1 MANNIKRSAG
11 GFALQVTREARKA
24 GLVEEDSDGNATSL
38 FDVYV
43 YGFDGL
49 LVVVGSEV
57 GAGDRAELVA
67 TAARDTNSVH
77 HGSTSTLAIAGNGY
91 QVQLPGCKP
100 AGFREG
106 DSGHVRAT
114 DDVLFIHDGS
124 NGRLVDDMMT
134 IRR

>member
-11 GFALQVTREARKA
+11 GLALQVTREARKA

-38 FDVYV
+38 SDVYV

-57 GAGDRAELVA
+57 DAGDRAELVA

-106 DSGHVRAT
+106 DNGHVRVT
-114 DDVLFIHDGS
+114 DGVLFIHDGS